1 MPVLERALMLDATSL
16 SAALPRWCAGV
27 HAAAPELNELD
38 GRLGDADLGV
48 TLDKCATLVEQA
60 LPELPDTLE
69 GIFKRCAQASAKA
82 SGSSFGT
89 LLTVALM
96 TSAKRCAGVTSLD
109 RAQLAALLEDVVAT
123 LSARGGANL
132 GDKTVLDGLDA
143 IRLALA
149 IATEADDACRV
160 ASDAARAALDAFRD
174 KPNRIGRARM
184 FADKTIGL
192 DDPGMVAL
200 QRMVDA
206 LWLQAPR

>member
-1 MPVLERALMLDATSL
+1 MLDAATL

-38 GRLGDADLGV
+38 GRLGDADLGA

-60 LPELPDTLE
+60 LPEMPDTLE

-96 TSAKRCAGVTSLD
+96 TSAKRCAGVTLLD
-109 RAQLAALLEDVVAT
+109 HPQLAALLAEVVKT

-132 GDKTVLDGLDA
+132 GDKTVLDGLQA
-143 IRLALA
+143 IHTALA
-149 IATEADDACRV
+149 ASPEGAEARRV
-160 ASDAARAALDAFRD
+160 ASDAARTALDTFRD

-184 FADKTIGL
+184 FADKTIGM

-200 QRMVDA
+200 LRMVDA
-206 LWLQAPR
+206 L

>member
-1 MPVLERALMLDATSL
+1 MLDAARL
-16 SAALPRWCAGV
+16 AAALPRWCAAM
-27 HAAAPELNELD
+27 HAAAPELNALD
-38 GRLGDADLGV
+38 GRLGDADLGA
-48 TLDKCATLVEQA
+48 TLDKCATQIEAV

-96 TSAKRCAGVTSLD
+96 TSAKRCADTRSLSRTD
-109 RAQLAALLEDVVAT
+109 LAALLSDVVTVLA
-123 LSARGGANL
+123 ARGGANL
-132 GDKTVLDGLDA
+132 GDKTVLDGLHA
-143 IRLALA
+143 VSTALA
-149 IATEADDACRV
+149 ASPDNSDARRV
-160 ASDAARAALDAFRD
+160 ASNAARAALDALRD

-200 QRMVDA
+200 QRMIDS
-206 LWLQAPR
+206 L

>member
-1 MPVLERALMLDATSL
+1 MRLDADTL
-16 SAALPRWCAGV
+16 VAALPRWCAGV

-48 TLDKCATLVEQA
+48 TLDKCATLVAQA
-60 LPELPDTLE
+60 LPEMPDTLE

-96 TSAKRCAGVTSLD
+96 TSAKHCAGLTSMD
-109 RAQLAALLEDVVAT
+109 QRQLAALLAEVVTT
-123 LSARGGANL
+123 LSTRGGASL
-132 GDKTVLDGLDA
+132 GDKTVLDGLQA
-143 IRLALA
+143 IHVALA
-149 IATEADDACRV
+149 AAPEGTEARHL
-160 ASDAARAALDAFRD
+160 ASEASRAALDAFRD
-174 KPNRIGRARM
+174 RPNRIGRARM

-206 LWLQAPR
+206 L

>member
-1 MPVLERALMLDATSL
+1 MLDAADLT
-16 SAALPRWCAGV
+16 AALPRWCVAM
-27 HAAAPELNELD
+27 HDAMAELNALD

-60 LPELPDTLE
+60 LPEMPDTLE
-69 GIFKRCAQASAKA
+69 GVFKRCAQATAKA

-96 TSAKRCAGVTSLD
+96 TSAKRCAGKASLG
-109 RAQLAALLEDVVAT
+109 RTELAELLTDIVNV
-123 LSARGGANL
+123 LSARGGAAL
-132 GDKTVLDGLDA
+132 GDKTVLDGLQAIAQALATAPQDAALRPVARQA
-143 IRLALA
+143 IR
-149 IATEADDACRV
+149 D
-160 ASDAARAALDAFRD
+160 ALDAFRD
-174 KPNRIGRARM
+174 KPNRMGRARM

-206 LWLQAPR
+206 V

>member
-1 MPVLERALMLDATSL
+1 MLDAAALT
-16 SAALPRWCAGV
+16 AALPRWCAAM
-27 HAAAPELNELD
+27 HESMAELNALD

-60 LPELPDTLE
+60 LPEMPETLE
-69 GIFKRCAQASAKA
+69 GMFKRCAQATAKA

-96 TSAKRCAGVTSLD
+96 TSAKHCAGTASLD
-109 RAQLAALLEDVVAT
+109 RAALAALLAEVVNV
-123 LSARGGANL
+123 LSARGGAAL
-132 GDKTVLDGLDA
+132 GDKTVLDGLQ
-143 IRLALA
+143 A
-149 IATEADDACRV
+149 IAQALSTAPRDAALRPV
-160 ASDAARAALDAFRD
+160 ASKAARDALDAFRD

-184 FADKTIGL
+184 FADKTIGM

-206 LWLQAPR
+206 V

>member
-1 MPVLERALMLDATSL
+1 MLDAATL

-38 GRLGDADLGV
+38 GRLGDADLGA
-48 TLDKCATLVEQA
+48 TLDKCATLIEQA
-60 LPELPDTLE
+60 LPEMPDTLE
-69 GIFKRCAQASAKA
+69 GIFKRCAQASARA

-96 TSAKRCAGVTSLD
+96 TSAKRCAGVTLLD
-109 RAQLAALLEDVVAT
+109 HSQFAALLAEVVTT

-132 GDKTVLDGLDA
+132 GDKTVLDGLHA
-143 IRLALA
+143 IHTALA
-149 IATEADDACRV
+149 ASPEGAEARRL
-160 ASDAARAALDAFRD
+160 ASDAARSALDAFRD

-184 FADKTIGL
+184 FADKTIGM

-200 QRMVDA
+200 LRMVDA
-206 LWLQAPR
+206 L